1 MTVLNKRREGFEAK
15 FAQDEQLRFRVD
27 ARRNKLLG
35 YWAADQLG
43 LTGAEKEAYAIAVVV
58 SDLEE
63 AGEEDVFRKL
73 REDFDNKCVMLTDQQ
88 IRSAMSLMRV
98 EAMKQIWADW
108 P

>member
-15 FAQDEQLRFRVD
+15 FARDEQLRFRVD

-43 LTGAEKEAYAIAVVV
+43 LAGAEKEAYAIAVVV
-58 SDLEE
+58 SDLAEP
-63 AGEEDVFRKL
+63 GEEDVFRKL
-73 REDFDNKCVMLTDQQ
+73 RKDCDDKGLLLSDQK
-88 IRSAMSLMRV
+88 IRSAMSDMRA